1 MAEGGKFKIS
11 DGILE
16 KTRCK
21 QIAQPFHSFQADLLG
36 TEWQYFIE
44 WYPGRGSSGGSG
56 AYQRT
61 SAVRLTSGPRP
72 GHEDVKVEV
81 WTDSD
86 SSSGTVETCKNVYVV

>member
-16 KTRCK
+16 ETRCK

-86 SSSGTVETCKNVYVV
+86 YSSGTVESCKNVV